1 MIRVLFYILYLIFF
15 RLIFTCYVFSI
26 NCDNIYYHY
35 SIISKRSEEQA
46 AFSSKQVSFHPL
58 ILTHSTNFCRPHNFP
73 HSSHITSPT
82 SCRHR
87 RRRCPW
93 FCNPMNSNPNN
104 LGRVKNPSN
113 CYRIS
118 GISLITWVVSSVKRP
133 SLDTPSF
140 TVSGSLYPTWFI
152 AR

>member
-35 SIISKRSEEQA
+35 SIISNRSDDQA

-58 ILTHSTNFCRPHNFP
+58 ILTHSTHFCRPHNFP

-82 SCRHR
+82 SCYSTAAQQL
-87 RRRCPW
+87 PP
-93 FCNPMNSNPNN
+93 PMINPNN
-104 LGRVKNPSN
+104 LGRIK
-113 CYRIS
+113 Y
-118 GISLITWVVSSVKRP
+118 L
-133 SLDTPSF
+133 
-140 TVSGSLYPTWFI
+140 
-152 AR
+152 

>member
-35 SIISKRSEEQA
+35 SIISNRSDDQA

-58 ILTHSTNFCRPHNFP
+58 ILTHSTHFCHPHNFP

-82 SCRHR
+82 SCFSTAAAAAAHD
-87 RRRCPW
+87 
-93 FCNPMNSNPNN
+93 F
-104 LGRVKNPSN
+104 V
-113 CYRIS
+113 
-118 GISLITWVVSSVKRP
+118 
-133 SLDTPSF
+133 TP
-140 TVSGSLYPTWFI
+140 
-152 AR
+152 